1 MRILI
6 SADAE
11 DDLVDGARF
20 YNSIES
26 GLGDRF
32 IDSLLS
38 DIDTLH
44 SYAGIHTKVW
54 GYYRLLSQRF
64 PYAVYYSLE
73 DDLLHIH
80 AVLDCRQDPQ
90 KTQKR
95 IQPESP

>member
-11 DDLVDGARF
+11 DDLIDGARF
-20 YNSIES
+20 YNSIEP

-38 DIDTLH
+38 DIDSLH
-44 SYAGIHTKVW
+44 SYSGIHAKFW

-64 PYAVYYSLE
+64 PYAVYYSLA
-73 DDLLHIH
+73 DDLLRIH
-80 AVLDCRQDPQ
+80 AVLDCRQDPE

-95 IQPESP
+95 IQPESS